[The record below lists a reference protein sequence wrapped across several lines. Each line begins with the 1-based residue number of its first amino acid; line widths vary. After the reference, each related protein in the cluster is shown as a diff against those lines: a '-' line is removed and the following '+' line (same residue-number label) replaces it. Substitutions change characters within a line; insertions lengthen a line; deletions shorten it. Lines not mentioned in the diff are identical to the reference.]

1 MEKLKF
7 ALNVLLM
14 VVGFPLLLGAN
25 LTHDNHQRGDTL
37 KQIKKVSTA
46 ERGNAINAATDNFSF
61 IIRYPGLL
69 IQ

>member
-25 LTHDNHQRGDTL
+25 LIHGNHQPDNSSQTGKHVRSIET
-37 KQIKKVSTA
+37 
-46 ERGNAINAATDNFSF
+46 GNAVNAATDNVSLMLK
-61 IIRYPGLL
+61 I
-69 IQ
+69 

>member
-37 KQIKKVSTA
+37 KQTKKVRPVET
-46 ERGNAINAATDNFSF
+46 GNTLNAATDNVSF
-61 IIRYPGLL
+61 LMRYPGLL
-69 IQ
+69 M